1 MSSESECGYRDKPE
15 GCQVEMAALGELPLY
30 HRQTIPKEY
39 LDAMG
44 HMNVRWYMALF
55 DEASWRFF
63 AALGM
68 DEEYYRERRLGGFA
82 LKHHIQYL
90 AEVREGQ
97 TVSVRT
103 RLLDRSAKR
112 IHFMHFLINETA
124 GNLAATLESLG
135 THADMRRRRSA
146 PVPEDVAAKI
156 DAILAHHRRLAWQAP
171 VCGVIRV

>member
-1 MSSESECGYRDKPE
+1 MRAESECGYREKSE
-15 GCQVEMAALGELPLY
+15 GCQVGMSDLTALPLY
-30 HRQTIPKEY
+30 HRQTIPKDY

-63 AALGM
+63 ASLGM
-68 DEEYYRERRLGGFA
+68 DEKYYRERRLGGFA

-97 TVSVRT
+97 AVAVRT
-103 RLLDRSAKR
+103 RLLGRSEKR
-112 IHFMHFLINETA
+112 IHFMHFLINETE

-135 THADMRRRRSA
+135 THADMRLRRSA

-156 DAILAHHRRLAWQAP
+156 DAMLEIHQQLNWQAP
-171 VCGVIRV
+171 VCGVINV